1 MKKAWILFLSLL
13 LLIGLVLGLSLG
25 LPRLMEE
32 DTATTT
38 AWQGNEGETELD
50 WFS

>member
-38 AWQGNEGETELD
+38 VWQGNEGETELD